1 LSKTIFFIFLSN
13 ALFAGTITIRATV
26 AATATLQT
34 KATYADFNIMKQ
46 DIYLKTNH
54 KGLSIALTDNSY
66 GSSNLMNQ
74 MPLSTIP
81 LTLSNKI
88 YTKPTKVGELLISQH
103 ENRGSLGITIS
114 VRL

>member
-1 LSKTIFFIFLSN
+1 MSKTIFFIFLSN

-26 AATATLQT
+26 GGEATLQT
-34 KATYADFNIMKQ
+34 KVTYADFTIMKQ

-54 KGLSIALTDNSY
+54 KGLTIALTDNSY
-66 GSSNLMNQ
+66 GSLNLLSQ

-81 LTLSNKI
+81 MTLSDEAYK
-88 YTKPTKVGELLISQH
+88 KPTKIGELLISQH

-114 VRL
+114 VK

>member
-1 LSKTIFFIFLSN
+1 MFKSIFFIFLSN
-13 ALFAGTITIRATV
+13 ALFAETITIRATV
-26 AATATLQT
+26 GAEATLQT
-34 KATYADFNIMKQ
+34 KATYADFNTMKQ

-81 LTLSNKI
+81 MTLSTEVYKK
-88 YTKPTKVGELLISQH
+88 TTKVS
-103 ENRGSLGITIS
+103 NNKAFM
-114 VRL
+114 